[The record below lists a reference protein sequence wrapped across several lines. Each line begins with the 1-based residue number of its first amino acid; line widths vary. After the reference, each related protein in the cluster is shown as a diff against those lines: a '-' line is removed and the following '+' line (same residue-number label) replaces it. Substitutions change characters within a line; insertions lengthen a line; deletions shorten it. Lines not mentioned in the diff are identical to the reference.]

1 MSKSPKHPRK
11 GHVDRAAQELIG
23 RQLRAMY
30 SQLLREP
37 LPEALLTTLRSLEQ
51 PADGL
56 TRPEEKLL
64 RAA

>member
-1 MSKSPKHPRK
+1 MSKRPKHPGK
-11 GHVDRAAQELIG
+11 AQVDRAAQELIG

-37 LPEALLTTLRSLEQ
+37 VPEALLTTLRSIEQ
-51 PADGL
+51 PAEAL

>member
-1 MSKSPKHPRK
+1 MSKSPKHPGK
-11 GHVDRAAQELIG
+11 GRVDRAAQELIG

-37 LPEALLTTLRSLEQ
+37 LPEALLTTLRSIEQ
-51 PADGL
+51 PAEAL
-56 TRPEEKLL
+56 TRAEEKLL